1 MNETIDP
8 TIKSLAQSIKKQ
20 ETGGHKDPYRAS
32 GASGEFGAYQFMPET
47 YKAWA
52 GKYLG
57 DPNAPSTVEN
67 QNKIAYKRIKEWKD
81 QGLNPAQI
89 AAAWN
94 AGEGSLQGDKWK
106 TNVGTNQYGVKYDTP
121 SYVKNVSKYYNEYK
135 TQGRQPTQPITP
147 EQPESSVVSTLDK
160 YGKVIAGAVEKAPG
174 FVYDV
179 MSEPSR
185 KLGFGLANAIRPMIG
200 KEQLPSFTDP
210 LTGEQTA
217 PVGYDEQGNKVGPLG
232 TAEQVAG
239 NVANAA
245 LLAYTGPAQIG
256 RDLAINAG
264 TKILPKFF
272 KASLGGAGLF
282 GAQGVASSMAD
293 NEGPLDVAISG
304 LKNAGLGF
312 LTMGALGAGS
322 AGLEKLSGVANKFD
336 NAVMT
341 AKESGNQDALTAVWN
356 SPEGKSRLRS
366 LGFESIQDAEQ
377 GMNKIIDMQKN
388 AIVSGENL
396 VKNPTKQAVINNF
409 LNKEDGQVMKDFSQ
423 YVIPNA
429 SGNVPNML
437 QTTER
442 IKSEMTHIAD
452 TKNSLLSEAT
462 KAGVNFDIPSTD
474 LINKAVGN
482 LETAGINE
490 GLAKKYILDE
500 VSKLTDKNGMVTT
513 ANQSKL
519 QSIANKNFNELG
531 SYEDSS
537 REAASR
543 ALGNAL
549 RGHIDDTINKASG
562 LDTSLASGIKN
573 LNTAYGRL
581 ANVNR
586 VVQIIPQSFRVPK
599 EWVAGQVI
607 GAIASHGYDPITYQ
621 VAKGVTNYMMGKK
634 ASVDVT
640 ASLTN
645 KAAGV
650 ANNEIKESVAN
661 AKGLINFLKN
671 KSATTESARTAEVAR
686 QALAKAEAER
696 VFKKAGNI
704 RYTPDEALPVIQAGA
719 TPKSKYSIDSGLP
732 SVDVAPNVYSNKTPR
747 VKYTPEP
754 HIPDNQLPVINTGE
768 TPRSKYS
775 KPIKDLPT
783 IQLGKNPKGSATTD
797 ALIGAGILSSGAILG
812 NEGYNALQDRFGKET
827 YNSAST
833 PQTIN
838 GGQNIDN
845 QEVSRIKD
853 NIGRAETS
861 IVKEPYSFSQWS
873 HKQLGPAS
881 PLGKA
886 LGKYQVTE
894 ARLRE
899 KAEAFLGKK
908 VTPQQFLK
916 SPELQDRFIENQIK
930 WQLENGMTE
939 NQVYGTHRRGW
950 GNLKPEQ
957 LKKAEATSS
966 EYIKRATGK

>member
-20 ETGGHKDPYRAS
+20 ETGGHKDPYKAS
-32 GASGEFGAYQFMPET
+32 GASGEFGAYQFMPDT
-47 YKAWA
+47 WKAWSA
-52 GKYLG
+52 KHLG
-57 DPNAPSTVEN
+57 DERAPMTVEN
-67 QNKIAYKRIKEWKD
+67 QNKVAYKQIKSWKD
-81 QGLNPAQI
+81 QGYNPAQI

-94 AGEGSLQGDKWK
+94 AGEGSIQNDKWK
-106 TNVGTNQYGVKYDTP
+106 SNVGVNQYGVKYDTP

-135 TQGRQPTQPITP
+135 NQTPVQPQSLPQ
-147 EQPESSVVSTLDK
+147 EQPETTTSKLDR

-185 KLGFGLANAIRPMIG
+185 KLGFGLANVIRPMIG
-200 KEQLPSFTDP
+200 KEQLPEFTDP

-232 TAEQVAG
+232 TAEQVVG

-245 LLAYTGPAQIG
+245 LLAYTGPTQIG

-264 TKILPKFF
+264 TKILPKIA

-282 GAQGVASSMAD
+282 GAQGVASSMAE

-312 LTMGALGAGS
+312 LTMGALGAGY

-336 NAVMT
+336 NAVVA
-341 AKESGNQDALTAVWN
+341 AKETGNQDALNAVWN

-396 VKNPTKQAVINNF
+396 VKNPTKQAAINNF

-423 YVIPNA
+423 YVIPDA
-429 SGNVPNML
+429 AGNTPNML
-437 QTTER
+437 KTTER

-452 TKNSLLSEAT
+452 TKNSLLSEAS
-462 KAGVNFDIPSTD
+462 KAGVNFDVPSTD
-474 LINKAVGN
+474 LINKAVSN

-549 RGHIDDTINKASG
+549 RGHIDETINKASG

-621 VAKGVTNYMMGKK
+621 VAKGVTNWMMGKK

-661 AKGLINFLKN
+661 AKGLIDFLKK
-671 KSATTESARTAEVAR
+671 KSATTESERTAKIAKDL
-686 QALAKAEAER
+686 LAKKEFER
-696 VFKKAGNI
+696 AGNI
-704 RYTPDEALPVIQAGA
+704 QYVPDEALPVIQAGA
-719 TPKSKYSIDSGLP
+719 TPKSKYL
-732 SVDVAPNVYSNKTPR
+732 KT
-747 VKYTPEP
+747 V
-754 HIPDNQLPVINTGE
+754 
-768 TPRSKYS
+768 
-775 KPIKDLPT
+775 KDLPT

-827 YNSAST
+827 YNSQST

-886 LGKYQVTE
+886 LGKYQITE

-916 SPELQDRFIENQIK
+916 SPELQDKFIENQIR
-930 WQLENGMTE
+930 WQLDNGMTE